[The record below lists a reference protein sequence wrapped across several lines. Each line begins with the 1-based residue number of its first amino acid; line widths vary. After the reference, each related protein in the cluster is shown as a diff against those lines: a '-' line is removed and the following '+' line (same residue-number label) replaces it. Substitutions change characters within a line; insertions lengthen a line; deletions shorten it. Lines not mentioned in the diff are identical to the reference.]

1 MNPDET
7 IYAGESQFAGW
18 SDSHTGGPKITFWL
32 PSAEHLDKF
41 RALTARKGGTA
52 GHRVMLAV
60 VEIGEQ
66 EEPVPPP
73 APTKFSDG
81 LVEGSRKHGI
91 LSEPKPK
98 IGPYCIEA
106 IDLCRMPL
114 FWQWASLE
122 AGFDVNSEEQAKAFI
137 VSVLGISSRKEIDG
151 NAEIEQAFTENIRV
165 AFMHWQRE
173 QSEGSQS

>member
-1 MNPDET
+1 MKKDET
-7 IYAGESQFAGW
+7 IYAGEAQVAGW
-18 SDSHTGGPKITFWL
+18 SDSHTGGPKVTFWL
-32 PSAEHLDKF
+32 PSSEELDKF
-41 RALTARKGGTA
+41 RALTARKGNTA

-73 APTKFSDG
+73 APTKRMDIG
-81 LVEGSRKHGI
+81 PEGYQAKVESR
-91 LSEPKPK
+91 SK

-106 IDLCRMPL
+106 IDLCRSPL

-122 AGFDVNSEEQAKAFI
+122 AGFDVKSEEQAKAFI
-137 VSVLGISSRKEIDG
+137 VSVLGIASRKEIDG
-151 NAEIEQAFTENIRV
+151 NKEIEDAFIENIRV

-173 QSEGSQS
+173 QTEGSQK